1 MSEIDR
7 QRDKLASRLSKP
19 INTAAIVIMGVY
31 TVLWGVWVGNPFWS
45 TFNESKQFDWL
56 AKVAPEWAWGVI
68 AMCVGIVMCYGV
80 IRNSFRSLSTGSM
93 IGTLYWGLIATGY
106 YIGDWRDTAGLT
118 KTMICLYC
126 AFIWLNIRMNRD
138 RLVD

>member
-1 MSEIDR
+1 VNEIER
-7 QRDKLASRLSKP
+7 QRDKLARRLSKP

-31 TVLWGVWVGNPFWS
+31 TVLWGFWVGNPFWS
-45 TFNESKQFDWL
+45 TFDESKQYDWL
-56 AKVAPEWAWGVI
+56 AQVMPEEGWGLVAIV
-68 AMCVGIVMCYGV
+68 VGAIMCYGV
-80 IRNSFRSLSTGSM
+80 VRNSFRSLSAGSLV
-93 IGTLYWGLIATGY
+93 GTVYWGTVAMGY

-126 AFIWLNIRMNRD
+126 AFIFLNIRMNRD